1 MRTECF
7 QPLDQVLK
15 TWEPVQQVR
24 VTEEDQLLQHQLPSS
39 HQLSHKLLRPLLQ
52 LLLEVNAERR
62 GAKAQSL
69 ITPVN
74 HQLTLVNHLL
84 TPVNHQLIH
93 AKLNLNIHAKLNLI
107 IHVNVKNH
115 ANQRNHAPQWRNV
128 SENAHQ
134 LNLSARNQL
143 YPLSTRKLPQLKLK
157 MLKTISRLLQS
168 MLNCAKSTRL
178 LTLTLKDSNVARK
191 KSPKTLLK
199 LSAFKV
205 TLTRLMLILLSSRST
220 TRFKI
225 ARSISWDLAHVT
237 QINLASQR
245 NHARRLSQFARVRRD
260 VSLWR
265 NASLRRVAGLT
276 RVASPRRNVSLWRN
290 ASLRRSPADKAV
302 TLHHATAQV
311 TTPAD
316 VHHPAILT
324 TGTAKIGATMTTHAL
339 TKTAVEVAMIGTG
352 MTPASEINQ
361 VIKVT

>member
-1 MRTECF
+1 
-7 QPLDQVLK
+7 
-15 TWEPVQQVR
+15 
-24 VTEEDQLLQHQLPSS
+24 
-39 HQLSHKLLRPLLQ
+39 
-52 LLLEVNAERR
+52 
-62 GAKAQSL
+62 
-69 ITPVN
+69 
-74 HQLTLVNHLL
+74 
-84 TPVNHQLIH
+84 
-93 AKLNLNIHAKLNLI
+93 
-107 IHVNVKNH
+107 
-115 ANQRNHAPQWRNV
+115 
-128 SENAHQ
+128 
-134 LNLSARNQL
+134 
-143 YPLSTRKLPQLKLK
+143 
-157 MLKTISRLLQS
+157 

-178 LTLTLKDSNVARK
+178 LTLTLRDSNVARK

-199 LSAFKV
+199 SSASKV
-205 TLTRLMLILLSSRST
+205 TLTRLMLILPSSRST

-237 QINLASQR
+237 QKNLASQR
-245 NHARRLSQFARVRRD
+245 NHARVRRD

-265 NASLRRVAGLT
+265 NASLRRVASLT

-339 TKTAVEVAMIGTG
+339 TKTAVEVVMIGTG